1 MVPVATPIVP
11 AESQEAEGDIFINIT
26 QSRGKRLSCRC
37 KGLQFHLISREKKG
51 GDQASNKNKHTDSSV
66 RAMAV

>member
-26 QSRGKRLSCRC
+26 QSRGK
-37 KGLQFHLISREKKG
+37 
-51 GDQASNKNKHTDSSV
+51 
-66 RAMAV
+66 